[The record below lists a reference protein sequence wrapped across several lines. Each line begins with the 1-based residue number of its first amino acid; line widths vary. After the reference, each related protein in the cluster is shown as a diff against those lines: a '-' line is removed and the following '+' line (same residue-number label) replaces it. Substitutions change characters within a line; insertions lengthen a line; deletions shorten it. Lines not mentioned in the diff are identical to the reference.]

1 MIYAG
6 TGSCRGSSVAE
17 LHECGRRVR
26 EAEADRRAGPE
37 HAAAVLRDRQEG
49 ASPASAPAPSIP
61 KGSVQRPTN
70 PTHQPDPPT
79 AILSCS
85 ATWSLLTWET
95 WETET

>member
-6 TGSCRGSSVAE
+6 TGSCRGSGVAE

-49 ASPASAPAPSIP
+49 ASPALAPAPSIP

-70 PTHQPDPPT
+70 PTHQPPFLAAQPRG
-79 AILSCS
+79 LC
-85 ATWSLLTWET
+85 
-95 WETET
+95 